1 MTPTDTQRDIT
12 FRYEEIKE
20 ILSKVRAGDSCSVV
34 GIGSVGKSNLL
45 RHLLRPETQKHHLG
59 DLARELKLVLV
70 DPNNMLDS
78 LPLLTGQQ
86 VLSSW
91 AGYEIM
97 THRLYKAFYP
107 FTGFTEEDKKTFQY
121 AYDQLH
127 NGQNPLIPHIGLRYL
142 EAVLE
147 ILLSQPEPAGSHRR
161 ITFVFD
167 EFEDMLANLP
177 EKFFQTLRGIRD
189 DYKYR
194 LTYIIFTRRSIPQII
209 AQNGYNHL
217 ALEPFVELFTGNTL
231 YLGPYS
237 DADAKAML
245 DRLSA
250 RKNVTY
256 PPSFRNFLLRV
267 SGNHAGLL
275 RASFD
280 LAGQIA
286 FGTPES
292 EALRFLAN
300 SEPIQSEC
308 QIIWDSLPEIEQATL
323 KELVGQPSASGKD
336 QTVVALL
343 REKYL
348 LTGEADNLQI
358 VPILFREFVRHQTR
372 TDQNRP

>member
-1 MTPTDTQRDIT
+1 MSPSDKQRDIT

-20 ILSKVRAGDSCSVV
+20 ILAKVKAGDSCSVV
-34 GIGSVGKSNLL
+34 GIGAVGKSNLL

-59 DLARELKLVLV
+59 DLANELKLVLV

-86 VLSSW
+86 ALSPW

-107 FTGFTEEDKKTFQY
+107 FTGFNDEDKKAFQY

-127 NGQNPLIPHIGLRYL
+127 NGRNPLIPHIGLRYL
-142 EAVLE
+142 EAILE
-147 ILLSQPEPAGSHRR
+147 ILLGQPAAGGLRRR
-161 ITFVFD
+161 IAFVFD
-167 EFEDMLANLP
+167 EFEGTLTQLP
-177 EKFFQTLRGIRD
+177 VKFFQALRGIRD
-189 DYKYR
+189 DYKYN
-194 LTYIIFTRRSIPQII
+194 LTYITFTRRPIPQLI
-209 AQNGYNHL
+209 AELGFDHL
-217 ALEPFVELFTGNTL
+217 AFEPFVELFTGNTL

-245 DRLSA
+245 DRLSE
-250 RKNVTY
+250 RKGVTY

-292 EALRFLAN
+292 EALHFLAN
-300 SEPIQSEC
+300 SQPIQMEC
-308 QIIWDSLPEIEQATL
+308 QTIWDSLSKDEQIAL
-323 KELVGQPSASGKD
+323 KDLIRQPVTND
-336 QTVVALL
+336 RNRVVIALL
-343 REKYL
+343 QDKHL
-348 LTGEADNLQI
+348 LTSEGNNPQI
-358 VPILFREFVRHQTR
+358 VPILFREYVRQQSR
-372 TDQNRP
+372 LPQE